1 MKRTAYILFL
11 ALTLTCACTPGTT
24 ENPGI
29 EGVSPSLVRELGLD
43 EPEMPV
49 RIGFDLPGE
58 PVIAPETKASVI
70 GGDEDPNEYI
80 KTLYLVCFTREGIYL
95 GWRRASLI
103 GAEQDFTH
111 DGIDCQ
117 GRELFEGTVPSR
129 TARIHFVGNVGIGLA
144 DGYAPTNIPGND
156 QIGGNENTLVK
167 SAKMTVAKED
177 RTICYWG
184 FHGEASSEDMKSWLA
199 LATVKDDGTV
209 VYSKKEG
216 HNVHLVRDRARV
228 DFGLMF
234 DFPRTAQDVEDGKTV
249 TVNGKT
255 YTISGGKITID
266 GNEYPMD
273 KNPTD
278 YTITSISW
286 ILSNGLEKG
295 YIAPYWDENAND
307 HFDGYFDISSTP
319 ALKEDRLTQYDKA
332 DAARYT
338 ATEADM
344 MQIFDGTNSIDA
356 PLFLFED
363 ENNEKNPP
371 KIILKVDYRLD
382 GGATKTKYHTLMML
396 NDSQEPCKIYRNHNY
411 VLDIFGI
418 PWEGLG
424 YTSFEDAVNSVVY
437 ANNQTVTISES
448 VPAVNDGRFQLSI
461 EGDTYLIFQEE
472 SDKNAAKTVYFT
484 YRALTGESTS
494 GITAND
500 FKAAWTTD
508 IRSSFASDVV
518 TVTEISNDGTT
529 FRGAVNFTLGTEI
542 NSALQGG
549 QIELRDKKTGMT
561 RFLNIYTIDKF
572 DFLPPGSSNI
582 SLVKT
587 GGTRTVNGQTCDTY
601 KMDIKIPGNYPL
613 GLYPIK
619 IRMASITLNPFKAER
634 RTVGSSTLEET
645 EESIAVSMGSTENGA
660 VLDGETLQG
669 MSFTTAASDSKE
681 WNYHADG
688 VPWDFWYIDTLLNKP
703 NTEVGGETIEDTSD
717 KIYTIY
723 FDDTRPLRATE
734 NQANSVGLFL
744 KIRHFGDAIA
754 LPYN

>member
-29 EGVSPSLVRELGLD
+29 EDVSPSLVRELGLD

-58 PVIAPETKASVI
+58 PVIAPETKASVS

-95 GWRRASLI
+95 GWRRANLI

-144 DGYAPTNIPGND
+144 DGYAPSNIPGND

-209 VYSKKEG
+209 VYSKKDG

-234 DFPRTAQDVEDGKTV
+234 DFPRTSQDVEDGKTV

-286 ILSNGLEKG
+286 ILSHV
-295 YIAPYWDENAND
+295 
-307 HFDGYFDISSTP
+307 HFSG
-319 ALKEDRLTQYDKA
+319 
-332 DAARYT
+332 
-338 ATEADM
+338 
-344 MQIFDGTNSIDA
+344 
-356 PLFLFED
+356 
-363 ENNEKNPP
+363 
-371 KIILKVDYRLD
+371 
-382 GGATKTKYHTLMML
+382 
-396 NDSQEPCKIYRNHNY
+396 
-411 VLDIFGI
+411 GI
-418 PWEGLG
+418 P
-424 YTSFEDAVNSVVY
+424 
-437 ANNQTVTISES
+437 
-448 VPAVNDGRFQLSI
+448 
-461 EGDTYLIFQEE
+461 
-472 SDKNAAKTVYFT
+472 
-484 YRALTGESTS
+484 
-494 GITAND
+494 
-500 FKAAWTTD
+500 
-508 IRSSFASDVV
+508 
-518 TVTEISNDGTT
+518 
-529 FRGAVNFTLGTEI
+529 
-542 NSALQGG
+542 
-549 QIELRDKKTGMT
+549 
-561 RFLNIYTIDKF
+561 
-572 DFLPPGSSNI
+572 
-582 SLVKT
+582 
-587 GGTRTVNGQTCDTY
+587 C
-601 KMDIKIPGNYPL
+601 
-613 GLYPIK
+613 
-619 IRMASITLNPFKAER
+619 
-634 RTVGSSTLEET
+634 
-645 EESIAVSMGSTENGA
+645 SIAAFSAGS
-660 VLDGETLQG
+660 
-669 MSFTTAASDSKE
+669 
-681 WNYHADG
+681 
-688 VPWDFWYIDTLLNKP
+688 P
-703 NTEVGGETIEDTSD
+703 NESNPIG
-717 KIYTIY
+717 
-723 FDDTRPLRATE
+723 
-734 NQANSVGLFL
+734 
-744 KIRHFGDAIA
+744 
-754 LPYN
+754 